1 MLAGHLR
8 PEPVDAHP
16 LSHFPTPKFMASDL
30 DTVRT
35 LRALFDDMP
44 RAPQG
49 LSPEETR
56 GWIERSMADFEGGDL
71 AYSLEHITRNSM
83 LDLILRLREDGY
95 LQEDAAFDKLLLQ
108 VSTPPG
114 RQAFMDWC
122 INAQKSADATARLL
136 NRAKP
141 AWTEPAPLYQAE
153 LEDIRR
159 FVAGQFSGPGALY
172 AEFAAR
178 QDVRDIGVFAQA
190 PEAVHEF
197 PWGFLTES
205 DQGWSVYVAEVWRQG
220 TVGSFERFLSAWQL
234 ETAVRADGL
243 QPASFVPEGLSADAG
258 ITRFCALILAAQD
271 TAALRTWVGEV
282 FLAHMLPVMAA
293 RVLDPNYDFPDAW

>member
-1 MLAGHLR
+1 MLADRPR
-8 PEPVDAHP
+8 PEPLAALRLTHP
-16 LSHFPTPKFMASDL
+16 PTPDAMASDL

-49 LSPEETR
+49 LSPEATR
-56 GWIERSMADFEGGDL
+56 DWIDRAMADHEGGDL
-71 AYSLEHITRNSM
+71 AYSLEHITRSSM

-95 LQEDAAFDKLLLQ
+95 LQEDAAFDKLLRQ
-108 VSTPPG
+108 VSTPQG
-114 RQAFMDWC
+114 RQTFMDWC

-141 AWTEPAPLYQAE
+141 AWTEPAPLYQADP
-153 LEDIRR
+153 EDIRR
-159 FVAGQFSGPGALY
+159 FVAGRCSGPGALY

-178 QDVRDIGVFAQA
+178 QDVREVGVLAQA
-190 PEAVHEF
+190 PGAVHEF
-197 PWGFLTES
+197 PWGFVTES
-205 DQGWSVYVAEVWRQG
+205 DEGWAVYVAEVWRQG

-234 ETAVRADGL
+234 ETAVRADGVRA
-243 QPASFVPEGLSADAG
+243 ASFVPEGLSADAG
-258 ITRFCALILAAQD
+258 ITRFSCLILTAQD
-271 TAALRTWVGEV
+271 IAALRTWVGEV